1 VSPFEEAHFALI
13 ARRVADAQKAFL
25 KADET
30 TDMVEKCT
38 QTTMAHHHVNVAMDH
53 VRDLQRLH
61 KILGRMEEAGDEC
74 NGDGKRSGPDGGKG
88 EREDGSLDLV
98 HGGAGTD
105 HP

>member
-1 VSPFEEAHFALI
+1 MSPFEEAHFALI

-30 TDMVEKCT
+30 TDEVEKRT

-61 KILGRMEEAGDEC
+61 KILGRMEEAGD
-74 NGDGKRSGPDGGKG
+74 DDASTDKRNDSASAGGPSG
-88 EREDGSLDLV
+88 
-98 HGGAGTD
+98 
-105 HP
+105 